1 MPDRYPIP
9 YIKYF
14 TQRLAGAKVFSK
26 IDLDQAYYQIL
37 VETTVTTPFGIY
49 NFTRTPFGSRN
60 SGQMFQRFI
69 DHVTRNLDFVYLD
82 DLLVTNPDHK
92 THRKHLKTLFT
103 RLAEYEI
110 IIGPQTC
117 QF

>member
-37 VETTVTTPFGIY
+37 VEPSDVHKTTVTTLFGIY

-60 SGQMFQRFI
+60 SGQMF
-69 DHVTRNLDFVYLD
+69 
-82 DLLVTNPDHK
+82 
-92 THRKHLKTLFT
+92 
-103 RLAEYEI
+103 
-110 IIGPQTC
+110 
-117 QF
+117 